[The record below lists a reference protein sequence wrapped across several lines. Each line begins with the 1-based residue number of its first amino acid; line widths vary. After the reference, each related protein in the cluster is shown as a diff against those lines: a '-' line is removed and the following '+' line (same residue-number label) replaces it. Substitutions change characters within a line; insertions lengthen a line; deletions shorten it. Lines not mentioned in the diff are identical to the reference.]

1 MALLSSI
8 TRRYHFEAAHF
19 LPLVPDGHK
28 CKRMHGHNYEFE
40 LVVRATLND
49 QGWVLDFWDLD
60 LIVQPLINEKLDHRL
75 LNEVPGLDNPTAEI
89 IAIWLHRIIS
99 NLLPTGLS
107 LDAVHVY
114 ETKDCRASA
123 HSTLF

>member
-8 TRRYHFEAAHF
+8 TRKYEFSSAHF
-19 LPLVPDGHK
+19 LPMVPEGHK
-28 CKRMHGHNYEFE
+28 CKRVHGHNYGVEF
-40 LVVRATLND
+40 VVRATLND

-60 LIVQPLINEKLDHRL
+60 EVVQPVIDRIDHRL
-75 LNEVPGLDNPTAEI
+75 LNDIPGLDNPTAEI
-89 IAIWLHRIIS
+89 IALWFHKMIS
-99 NLLPTGLS
+99 PLLPTHLS

-114 ETKDCRASA
+114 ETKDCKASA

>member
-8 TRRYHFEAAHF
+8 TRRYSFEAAHF
-19 LPLVPDGHK
+19 LPLVPEGHK

-40 LVVRATLND
+40 LVVRASLNA

-60 LIVQPLINEKLDHRL
+60 EIVQPVIAKVDHRL
-75 LNEVPGLDNPTAEI
+75 LNEIPGLENPTAEVI
-89 IAIWLHRIIS
+89 SLWLHKLIS
-99 NLLPTGLS
+99 TLLPNHLA

-114 ETKDCRASA
+114 ETKDARASA